1 MKRMGVICLGIFV
14 LYASGAVAQEDAACR
29 FIRDGLSLYGETK
42 EEMIATLGEPEKS
55 ATEEL
60 ASMWYE
66 GQVDVVTSLWYPGL
80 YLETLYLYQ
89 GENSIEY
96 PLTVDVTG
104 ESIEIPFELG
114 IGVTRERVLAVLG
127 KPVMISDE
135 DGSWLYGCGMEE
147 AAFYFSGDRLNRI
160 VFRGYFP

>member
-1 MKRMGVICLGIFV
+1 MKRMRVIFIGIIV
-14 LYASGAVAQEDAACR
+14 LYASGAIAQEDAACR
-29 FIRDGLSLYGETK
+29 FIRDGLSLFGETK

-66 GQVDVVTSLWYPGL
+66 GRVDVVSSLWYPGL

-104 ESIEIPFELG
+104 ESIALPLGLG
-114 IGVTRERVLAVLG
+114 IGVTRDRVQAILGEPAVIPG
-127 KPVMISDE
+127 E
-135 DGSWLYGCGMEE
+135 GGYWLYGCGMEE
-147 AAFYFSGDRLNRI
+147 ALIYFSGDRVNRI